1 MRREYTLLDSN
12 TITVFTGD
20 SAVITLLRSKVL
32 VPVINVDKII
42 FDKISVRSS
51 NF

>member
-1 MRREYTLLDSN
+1 MRREYTLDSN

-20 SAVITLLRSKVL
+20 SGVITLLRSKVL
-32 VPVINVDKII
+32 VPVINVDT
-42 FDKISVRSS
+42 D